1 MEKKEKKDENKA
13 DRKNEQTAS
22 KNIGLKKGSRTEKK
36 KEKGRKKKAG
46 RKNKRKRVKQKEKR
60 VKKYDGQKNHGSLTF
75 FLLHFFIRY
84 RITSS
89 NGSATMFQCAQVYFH
104 ISIHSLS
111 SSLLTFVLVFF
122 FTYISI
128 NLH

>member
-22 KNIGLKKGSRTEKK
+22 KNIGRKKGSRTEKK

-75 FLLHFFIRY
+75 FLLDIELRAPMVRRRCSSMHKSIFISQF
-84 RITSS
+84 IP
-89 NGSATMFQCAQVYFH
+89 SAL
-104 ISIHSLS
+104 LS
-111 SSLLTFVLVFF
+111 
-122 FTYISI
+122 
-128 NLH
+128 